1 MGWENVYPS
10 NAKGKTPLRDFS
22 IEALVYRHLKPL
34 PQVTPDQWEAQIR
47 KFVPHNLQ
55 QPYMENMQKCAKCV
69 ALVWG
74 VVAQMQREKESM
86 GELVKAMTAFVPS
99 SGPASLGDLISLATD
114 IAMDYI
120 GSYRNAIGTKLQPR
134 ALSQEQLAVLAFLNP
149 TNWGP
154 DETLAHWAGKLLDIG
169 EYGIWFAQSAKNA
182 GDIDQINIDAMEE
195 YVRVVRPMLHL
206 YRQKYTGY
214 KLTAVR

>member
-1 MGWENVYPS
+1 MGWENVHPS

-34 PQVTPDQWEAQIR
+34 TQVTPDQWEAQIR
-47 KFVPHNLQ
+47 KSVPHNLQ
-55 QPYMENMQKCAKCV
+55 QPYMENLQKCAKCV

-74 VVAQMQREKESM
+74 VVAQTPREREPI

-120 GSYRNAIGTKLQPR
+120 GSYRNAIGAKLQPR

-149 TNWGP
+149 TNWEP

-169 EYGIWFAQSAKNA
+169 EYGIWFVQSGKNA
-182 GDIDQINIDAMEE
+182 GGIDQVNVDAMEE
-195 YVRVVRPMLHL
+195 YVRVVRPMLYL
-206 YRQKYTGY
+206 YRQKYGAFQ
-214 KLTAVR
+214 LTSVR